1 MVPLPALCAI
11 ALRHDLETKSPDTGA
26 LAALGARR

>member
-1 MVPLPALCAI
+1 MVPLARPRAI